1 MSGNMLS
8 FTLRQLARPLRQ
20 RAPVALSA
28 RGQHSH
34 AATRSRP
41 EAERPWTGQ
50 DSLAQDDPEMW
61 SLLQKEKDRQ
71 CRGLELIASENFC
84 SRAAL
89 EAQGSCLNNKYSEG
103 YPGKRYYGGAE
114 VVDQIE
120 LLCQRRALEAFDLDP
135 ALWGVNVQ
143 PYSGSPANFAV
154 YTAVLNPH
162 DRIMGLDLPDG
173 GHLTHGYMSDVKRIS
188 ATSIYFES
196 MPYKLS
202 PATGLID
209 YDQLEATARLF
220 RPKLIIAG
228 TSAYARL
235 IDYSRIKELCTEVKA
250 YLLADMA
257 HISGL
262 VAGKGVPSPFDY
274 ADLVSS
280 TTHKSLRGSRAGLIF
295 YRKGVRSLDK
305 KGKEIMY
312 DLEDRINFAVFPSLQ
327 GGPHNHAIAGVAVA
341 LKQAQSPMFREYI
354 NQVLKNT
361 KSMATALLDKGYTLV
376 SGGTDNH
383 LVLVDLR
390 PKGMDGARAE
400 RVLELV
406 SITANKNTC
415 PGDKSALT
423 PGGLRLGTPA
433 LTSRQFK
440 EADFVQVVDYMD
452 EGFKIALDVKKK
464 TGKLQEFKSFLLQD
478 PETVARIADLRR
490 RVEAFARPFPMPG
503 FEDH

>member
-1 MSGNMLS
+1 TTKLFFSVGV
-8 FTLRQLARPLRQ
+8 R
-20 RAPVALSA
+20 
-28 RGQHSH
+28 RGQH
-34 AATRSRP
+34 AATRSVEQ
-41 EAERPWTGQ
+41 EAPWTGQ

-61 SLLQKEKDRQ
+61 DLLRKEKDRQ

-103 YPGKRYYGGAE
+103 YPGRRYYGGAE

-120 LLCQRRALEAFDLDP
+120 LLCQKRALEAFDLDP

-143 PYSGSPANFAV
+143 PYSGSPANFAA

-173 GHLTHGYMSDVKRIS
+173 GQYVAVCLRLIVYVSP
-188 ATSIYFES
+188 F
-196 MPYKLS
+196 LFLQ

-209 YDQLEATARLF
+209 YDQLEMTARLF

-235 IDYSRIKELCTEVKA
+235 IDYARIKKLCTEVKA

-262 VAGKGVPSPFDY
+262 VAAKAVPSPFKY
-274 ADLVSS
+274 ADMVTS
-280 TTHKSLRGSRAGLIF
+280 TTHKSLRGARAGLIF
-295 YRKGVRSLDK
+295 YRKGVRSVDK
-305 KGKEIMY
+305 KGREIQY

-341 LKQAQSPMFREYI
+341 LKQAQTPMFREYI
-354 NQVLKNT
+354 GQVMRNSKA
-361 KSMATALLDKGYTLV
+361 MAEALLSKGYTLV
-376 SGGTDNH
+376 SGGTENH

-390 PKGMDGARAE
+390 PKGIDGARAE

-415 PGDKSALT
+415 PGDKSALA
-423 PGGLRLGTPA
+423 PGGLRLGAPA

-440 EADFVQVVDYMD
+440 ESDFVQVVEFMD

-464 TGKLQEFKSFLLQD
+464 TGKLADFKNFLLED
-478 PETVARIADLRR
+478 PETVARMAELRK

-503 FEDH
+503 FKDH